1 MDPDQQDNQDTT
13 AKDLSTGETWR
24 CKAVATPNTVANLA
38 GQGIR
43 RARLKAIWLSTA
55 ARWAGPALIAVLVLA
70 VAGPGGP
77 EKASAGSGGVGS
89 NDEATNQD
97 SCDGQLSRAEH
108 LDPQSESLATN
119 ADHGCAVDSA
129 ELDPELKAYLHYLRS
144 NNCDLA
150 EREKLLDMKAV
161 NGASRTELHSA
172 GYSYSEIEASFKR
185 VLAFLDR

>member
-13 AKDLSTGETWR
+13 AKDRSTDETRR
-24 CKAVATPNTVANLA
+24 CKAVTTPVTVANRA
-38 GQGIR
+38 GHGVR
-43 RARLKAIWLSTA
+43 PARLKAIWLSTA
-55 ARWAGPALIAVLVLA
+55 ARWAGPALTAALVLA

-77 EKASAGSGGVGS
+77 EQASAGSGGVWS

-108 LDPQSESLATN
+108 LDPQSENRATN
-119 ADHGCAVDSA
+119 AEIGCAVDSA
-129 ELDPELKAYLHYLRS
+129 ELEPELKAYLHYLRS
-144 NNCDLA
+144 DNCDLA
-150 EREKLLDMKAV
+150 EGEKLLDTKAV
-161 NGASRTELHSA
+161 NGASRTDLHSA